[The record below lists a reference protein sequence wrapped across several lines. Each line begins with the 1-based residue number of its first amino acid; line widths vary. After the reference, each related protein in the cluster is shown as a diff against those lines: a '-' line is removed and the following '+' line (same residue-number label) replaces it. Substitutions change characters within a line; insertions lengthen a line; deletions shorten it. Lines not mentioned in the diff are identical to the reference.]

1 MESYVISTT
10 GLNKQTGACQRY
22 HNIRKICK
30 KKLTNVYLKVMKN
43 MEISE
48 HLVFFDIIC
57 YNFLQL
63 DLEGV
68 GLCG

>member
-10 GLNKQTGACQRY
+10 GLNKQTGVCQRY

-30 KKLTNVYLKVMKN
+30 KKLINVYLKVMKN
-43 MEISE
+43 METSE
-48 HLVFFDIIC
+48 HLAFFDIIC

-63 DLEGV
+63 DLEDV